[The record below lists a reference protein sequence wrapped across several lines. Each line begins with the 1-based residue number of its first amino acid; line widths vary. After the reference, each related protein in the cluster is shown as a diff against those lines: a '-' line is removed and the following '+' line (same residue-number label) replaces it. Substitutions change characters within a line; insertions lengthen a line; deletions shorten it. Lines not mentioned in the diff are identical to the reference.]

1 MRRARAFPVEGL
13 HVGFFHCLSR
23 VVDRRFVMG
32 DPEKEVF
39 RKILRQCEIFY
50 GIRVLTYCIMSNHF
64 HVLVEVAEPKALTED
79 GVLSRVAALYPE
91 KFVIGLR
98 RELDGFRQSG
108 LPDLAQKRLDSFT
121 GRMWNLSN
129 FMKSLKQRFSIFYN
143 RNNNRA
149 GTLWEERFRS
159 IIVEGEESALLTMA
173 LYIDLNPIRAGIVS
187 DPADYRFCGY
197 AEAVGGNDFAR
208 AGLSSL
214 VAWRPENWKAVH
226 SEYRR
231 LLYATG
237 EETSVRRGFTRETSN
252 AVEGAGGQLPAGAS
266 LRHRIR
272 YLSEGVILG
281 SRSFIDSWLAQNQWR
296 FGKRLLRHGSARRL
310 PDLTGM
316 GILRVDP
323 PSPSR
328 S

>member
-1 MRRARAFPVEGL
+1 MRRARAFPVEGS

-39 RKILRQCEIFY
+39 RKILGQCQAFY
-50 GIRVLTYCIMSNHF
+50 GIQVLTYCIMSNHF
-64 HVLVEVAEPKALTED
+64 HVLVEVTEPKELTEEE
-79 GVLSRVAALYPE
+79 VLSRVAALYPA

-98 RELDGFRQSG
+98 RDIDVFRQAG
-108 LPDLAQKRLDSFT
+108 LEEQIRARLASYTR
-121 GRMWNLSN
+121 RMWNLSN
-129 FMKSLKQRFSIFYN
+129 FMKSLKQRFSVFYN
-143 RNNNRA
+143 RKKQRC

-197 AEAVGGNDFAR
+197 GEAVGGGESAR
-208 AGLSSL
+208 FGLSSL
-214 VAWRPENWKAVH
+214 VFWKSESWKAVH
-226 SEYRR
+226 SQYRR
-231 LLYATG
+231 LLFATG
-237 EETSVRRGFTRETSN
+237 EETSVRKGFTREE
-252 AVEGAGGQLPAGAS
+252 AKAADGHLPAGAV

-281 SRSFIDSWLAQNQWR
+281 SRGFIDNWLTQNQWR
-296 FGKRLLRHGSARRL
+296 FGRRSLSQGASRRL

-316 GILRVDP
+316 GLLRTD
-323 PSPSR
+323 R
-328 S
+328 I